1 MFGILNIHKPSEW
14 TSRDVVNRVQR
25 LVRPAKAGHAG
36 TLDPLATGV
45 LVVCVG
51 PATRLISY
59 VQQQQKTYE
68 ATFLLGRSSSSDD
81 IESAVTELADAP
93 QPILPEIEAVLPQFL
108 GSIQQRP
115 PAFSAL
121 KVKGQRAYELARQGK
136 QVELAPRTVE
146 IYDLRVTGYA
156 YPELRLSMQCG
167 SGTYVRSVG
176 RDLAGALGT
185 KAVMSA
191 LTRTAIG
198 EFKLTDALDIEQIDK
213 EAIERNLRPPLDAVR
228 HLQQLQL
235 CEAHIREIQNGR
247 LVAINEL
254 DQLPI
259 DAPEVVA
266 GINDQSQL
274 VALLHEKRSGMIGAM
289 CNFPQAE

>member
-51 PATRLISY
+51 PATRLISF
-59 VQQQQKTYE
+59 VQQQPKTYE
-68 ATFLLGRSSSSDD
+68 ATFLLGRSSPSDD
-81 IESAVTELADAP
+81 IESEVTELTDAP
-93 QPILPEIEAVLPQFL
+93 QPTLREIEAVLPQFL

-121 KVKGQRAYELARQGK
+121 KVKGQRAYQLARQGQ
-136 QVELAPRTVE
+136 QVDLAPRTVE
-146 IYDLRVTGYA
+146 IYDLQITNYA
-156 YPELRLSMQCG
+156 YPELRLSMHCG

-176 RDLAGALGT
+176 RDLAEALGT

-191 LTRTAIG
+191 LTRSAIG
-198 EFKLTDALDIEQIDK
+198 EFKLADALDVEQIDK
-213 EAIERNLRPPLDAVR
+213 ETIERNLKPPLDAVR
-228 HLQQLQL
+228 HLQRLQL
-235 CEAHIREIQNGR
+235 SETHIREIQNGR

-266 GINDQSQL
+266 GVNNESQL
-274 VALLHEKRSGMIGAM
+274 VALLHEKRPGQIGAM
-289 CNFPQAE
+289 CNFPQSE